1 MQEIKNSKDSGMPIN
16 TIGIMENHRREPER
30 LYKSYSK

>member
-30 LYKSYSK
+30 LYKSYNK